1 MSLRVLVSHSLA
13 AGGVGGGPAVTGPEH
28 IRLDLGLA
36 HEDGRLARFAPVSPR
51 PKEKL
56 LDLLSAS
63 DGARNEPISGQE

>member
-1 MSLRVLVSHSLA
+1 MSLRVLVSHSFA
-13 AGGVGGGPAVTGPEH
+13 AGVGGGPAVTGPDH
-28 IRLDLGLA
+28 TRPDLGLT

-63 DGARNEPISGQE
+63 DGVWNESISGEE